1 MEKTIRGYH
10 ERTKHHFQRY
20 ARSAGQLDWATQ
32 PEPFRRFEGA
42 RLASL
47 PFDFDG
53 EPVDYD
59 DLYSRTGREPAPLTA
74 STLSDFLY
82 HSLAISAWKAM
93 GEVKWEL
100 RVNPS
105 SGNLHPTEGYLVLPP
120 VEGVSDAPGLYHYA
134 PKPHGLEER
143 CRLEPGTWGKLSEGL
158 PEGAFLFGLT
168 SVCWREA
175 WKYGERAFRYC
186 QHDTGHAIA
195 AISFAA
201 ALLGWRVRVLSGWP
215 QCAVDEL
222 LGVDRN
228 GDFPVAEERE
238 EGETL
243 LLVTPG
249 PCAIDPA
256 PIAPRGTWA
265 GVANRLS
272 TAHHPWPVI
281 DEAAQLTQLSQTQI
295 RNFLERPC
303 QAQGSPALDVSRPG
317 RDARALIRQRRSGVA
332 FDGVSSVH
340 VERFV
345 RILTRT
351 LPGAHPPFEA
361 LPWTPAIHLAL
372 FVHRVDDLA
381 PGLYLLVREP
391 SAVARLR
398 AAMRD
403 DFVWERPKEV
413 PAELPLFRLAL
424 GDCQEIAERLS
435 CGQAIAGASFFS
447 LGMIADFAGPIATH
461 GEWFWRRLFWES
473 GVVGQVL
480 YLEAEAEEA
489 RGTGIGCY
497 FDDPVHELLGLAGD
511 EFQSLYHFTVGVHV
525 EDTRLTTLPA
535 YE

>member
-1 MEKTIRGYH
+1 MEKSIEGYH

-20 ARSAGQLDWATQ
+20 AKSAGQLDWATQ

-42 RLASL
+42 RLVTL
-47 PFDFDG
+47 PLDFER

-59 DLYSRTGREPAPLTA
+59 DLYSRTGRNPASLTA
-74 STLSDFLY
+74 GTLSDFLY
-82 HSLAISAWKAM
+82 HSLAISALKAM
-93 GEVKWEL
+93 GDATWEL

-105 SGNLHPTEGYLVLPP
+105 SGNLHPTEGYLVLPS
-120 VEGVSDAPGLYHYA
+120 VEGVSEAPGLYHYA
-134 PKPHGLEER
+134 PKVHGLEER
-143 CRLEPGTWGKLSEGL
+143 CRLGPGTWAKLSEGL
-158 PEGAFLFGLT
+158 PAGTFLVGLT

-195 AISFAA
+195 ALSLAA
-201 ALLGWRVRVLSGWP
+201 ALHGWRVRVLGGWS
-215 QCAVDEL
+215 QCAVDKL

-249 PCAIDPA
+249 QCEADP
-256 PIAPRGTWA
+256 PSTAPRGTWS

-272 TAHHPWPVI
+272 KAHHPWPVI
-281 DEAAQLTQLSQTQI
+281 DAAAAATRAPGKVLRRSQAPVAHI
-295 RNFLERPC
+295 
-303 QAQGSPALDVSRPG
+303 DVSRRG
-317 RDARALIRQRRSGVA
+317 RDARGIIRQRRSGVA
-332 FDGVSSVH
+332 FDGESAIH

-361 LPWTPAIHLAL
+361 LPWRPAIHLAL

-381 PGLYLLVREP
+381 PGLYMLVREP

-398 AAMRD
+398 KAMRD
-403 DFVWERPKEV
+403 EFEWEQPKEV
-413 PAELPLFRLAL
+413 PEELPLYRLTL

-435 CGQAIAGASFFS
+435 CGQEIAGASFFS
-447 LGMIADFAGPIATH
+447 LGMIADFAGPIAVH
-461 GEWFWRRLFWES
+461 GDWFWRRLFWES
-473 GVVGQVL
+473 GAVGQVL
-480 YLEAEAEEA
+480 YLEAEAEDA

-497 FDDPVHELLGLAGD
+497 FDDPVHELLGLAD
-511 EFQSLYHFTVGVHV
+511 NEFQSLYHFTVGVHV
-525 EDTRLTTLPA
+525 EDSRLTTLPA
-535 YE
+535 YG

>member
-1 MEKTIRGYH
+1 
-10 ERTKHHFQRY
+10 
-20 ARSAGQLDWATQ
+20 
-32 PEPFRRFEGA
+32 
-42 RLASL
+42 
-47 PFDFDG
+47 
-53 EPVDYD
+53 
-59 DLYSRTGREPAPLTA
+59 
-74 STLSDFLY
+74 
-82 HSLAISAWKAM
+82 
-93 GEVKWEL
+93 
-100 RVNPS
+100 VNPS

-120 VEGVSDAPGLYHYA
+120 VEGVSDAPGLYHSA
-134 PKPHGLEER
+134 PKAHGLEER
-143 CRLEPGTWGKLSEGL
+143 CRLGPGTWANLSEGL
-158 PEGAFLFGLT
+158 PEGAFLFGLS

-201 ALLGWRVRVLSGWP
+201 ALLGWRVRVLSAWS
-215 QCAVDEL
+215 QCAVDKM

-228 GDFPVAEERE
+228 GDFPVEEERE

-249 PCAIDPA
+249 PHDSDPPA
-256 PIAPRGTWA
+256 IAPRGTWA

-272 TAHHPWPVI
+272 KAHHPWPVI
-281 DEAAQLTQLSQTQI
+281 DRAAAATRTPGTGL
-295 RNFLERPC
+295 RE
-303 QAQGSPALDVSRPG
+303 SPAPVAHLDVSRRG
-317 RDARALIRQRRSGVA
+317 RDARAIIRQRRSGVA
-332 FDGVSSVH
+332 FDGESAVH

-361 LPWTPAIHLAL
+361 LPWRPAIHLAL

-381 PGLYLLVREP
+381 PGLYLLVRDP
-391 SAVARLR
+391 AAVERLR
-398 AAMRD
+398 AALRD
-403 DFVWERPKEV
+403 DFTWERPREV
-413 PAELPLFRLAL
+413 PEELPLFRLAL
-424 GDCQEIAERLS
+424 GDCQELAERLS

-447 LGMIADFAGPIATH
+447 LGMIADFAGPIARH
-461 GEWFWRRLFWES
+461 GDWFWRRLFWES

-480 YLEAEAEEA
+480 YLEAEAEDA

-535 YE
+535 YG